1 VTDRQRRP
9 IEFETVFNFR
19 DLGGYR
25 TLDGRSL
32 RWSTLYR
39 ADGLYRISP
48 EDLDRLGSLGLTTV
62 IDLRTDRER
71 RERGC
76 FPVEAHPVDYHHLP
90 LLGRT
95 WDEVGLV
102 ADGTGAFFAARY
114 LEMLEEG
121 ASSIAAAI
129 ELLARPEVHPV
140 VMHCSAGK
148 DRTGALTAVVLAL
161 LGVDDETIALD
172 YCLSGP
178 AVVDM
183 VRWLRQNRPELVT
196 GSFEPQAET
205 EAPRETMQLL
215 LGGVRERYGSM
226 PRYARQL
233 GVEQATLDALRDR
246 LLESRA
252 G

>member
-9 IEFETVFNFR
+9 VDFDTVFNFR

-25 TLDGRSL
+25 TVDGHSL
-32 RWSTLYR
+32 RWGTLYR

-48 EDLDRLGSLGLTTV
+48 EDLDRLGSLGLATV
-62 IDLRTDRER
+62 LDLRTERER
-71 RERGC
+71 RERGR
-76 FPVEAHPVDYHHLP
+76 FPIEAHPVEYHHLP

-121 ASSIAAAI
+121 ASSIATAI
-129 ELLARPEVHPV
+129 ELLARPEVYPV

-148 DRTGALTAVVLAL
+148 DRTGVLTAVVLAL
-161 LGVDDETIALD
+161 VGVDDDTIALD

-178 AVVDM
+178 AVVAM
-183 VRWLRQNRPELVT
+183 VRWLREHRPELIT
-196 GSFEPQAET
+196 GSFEPEAET
-205 EAPRETMQLL
+205 EAPRETMRLL
-215 LGGVRERYGSM
+215 LDGVRERYGSM
-226 PRYARQL
+226 VGYAHQI
-233 GVEQATLDALRDR
+233 GVEHSTLDALRGR
-246 LLESRA
+246 LLGA
-252 G
+252 GMG